1 MAEVKKYHL
10 PPTSKIPNSPFPLL
24 HYPRFFPSPASRAP
38 AAVHDAFAANGWHV
52 QWIFRYGPTQQ
63 SHYHSAAHEC
73 MAVLSGEATIRFGVA
88 DDDEPPGTGGGGGG
102 IEVHARAGDV
112 FVLPAGLAHK
122 TFNPD
127 PSDSTFKLLTPGDG
141 HHATGSGSGDGP
153 GGSGLEGVE
162 LSGFTMIG
170 AYPAGAKWD
179 FAVGGEHEGR
189 YQEVWSVP
197 KPERDPV
204 LGTDPAGL
212 AGHWS

>member
-1 MAEVKKYHL
+1 MAEVRKYHL
-10 PPTSKIPNSPFPLL
+10 PPTPKVPNSPFPLL
-24 HYPRFFPSPASRAP
+24 HYRHFFPSPASRAP
-38 AAVHDAFAANGWHV
+38 QAVHDVFAANGWHV
-52 QWIFRYGPTQQ
+52 QWIFRYGQAQQ

-88 DDDEPPGTGGGGGG
+88 DDEHAGGSSSKG
-102 IEVHARAGDV
+102 IEIHARAGDV
-112 FVLPAGLAHK
+112 FVLPAGLSHK

-141 HHATGSGSGDGP
+141 HHALGAGGEATGPDLAGI
-153 GGSGLEGVE
+153 E

-170 AYPAGAKWD
+170 GYPVGARWD

-189 YQEVWSVP
+189 YHEVWSVP

-212 AGHWS
+212 RGLWD